1 MVFLL
6 LWRESGIYSRV
17 TVGMALQNLCL
28 SVTSGILSSCL
39 GHLGIL
45 LEAWQGN
52 MDASRGEMG
61 DQLFFSSCHS
71 DIGIPINFQEKSGI
85 VSFGSIELCVPV
97 EVSKGCEAS
106 CQDESET

>member
-1 MVFLL
+1 M
-6 LWRESGIYSRV
+6 G
-17 TVGMALQNLCL
+17 AQ
-28 SVTSGILSSCL
+28 
-39 GHLGIL
+39 
-45 LEAWQGN
+45 
-52 MDASRGEMG
+52 ASI
-61 DQLFFSSCHS
+61 SIWHS